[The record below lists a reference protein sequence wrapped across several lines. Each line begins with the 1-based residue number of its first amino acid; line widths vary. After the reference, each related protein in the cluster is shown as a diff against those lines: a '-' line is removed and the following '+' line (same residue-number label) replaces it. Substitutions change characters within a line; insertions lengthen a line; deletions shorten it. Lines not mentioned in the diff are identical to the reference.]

1 MCLSPRYITNRSLHW
16 NLFQPLKLQVPCG
29 KCEECKRSN
38 RSDWFVRSYYEWL
51 KSQTSTYFYT
61 LTYNNDNLPKF
72 DGIACFR
79 KKDLQ
84 DFLKRLRFR
93 LDKYNVKL
101 KYLITCEYGELR
113 NRSDY
118 HALFFL
124 SKEINAYW
132 FLRFVTDSW
141 NYGFVKPG
149 DNVGLVS
156 SDLGIQYGTDVWGRH
171 CLPLFFALIS
181 TKKSEKWVKMGHFA
195 NYTLQKDIITYMI

>member
-16 NLFQPLKLQVPCG
+16 DLFQPLKLQVPCG

-38 RSDWFVRSYYEWL
+38 RSDWFVRSYYEWQ
-51 KSQTSTYFYT
+51 KSQNSTFFYT

-72 DGIACFR
+72 AGIACFR

-113 NRSDY
+113 NRSHY
-118 HALFFL
+118 HALFF
-124 SKEINAYW
+124 
-132 FLRFVTDSW
+132 
-141 NYGFVKPG
+141 
-149 DNVGLVS
+149 
-156 SDLGIQYGTDVWGRH
+156 
-171 CLPLFFALIS
+171 ALIP
-181 TKKSEKWVKMGHFA
+181 TMKSEKWGKNGHFA
-195 NYTLQKDIITYMI
+195 NYTLQKGIITYMI